1 MLEKTIERHLVDG
14 VKRLG
19 GLCVKFVSP
28 GTPGVPDRII
38 ITATGKIIFVEL
50 KTETGRLAKIQ
61 RYTIEQMMRR
71 GADVRVIKGLD
82 SVKEL
87 LAEIGGMQ
95 VCVLAVD
102 AKQTD
107 KGWRCYLNGGRVETD
122 KELFAWTKEAQE
134 RGVGEI
140 LFTSMNH
147 DGVKTGYANEALS
160 DLADGLS
167 IPIIASGGAGAKEH
181 FRDVFLNGKADAA
194 LAASVFHFGEIKIP
208 ELKSYLCAQGIAMR
222 R

>member
-95 VCVLAVD
+95 
-102 AKQTD
+102 
-107 KGWRCYLNGGRVETD
+107 NGV
-122 KELFAWTKEAQE
+122 
-134 RGVGEI
+134 
-140 LFTSMNH
+140 
-147 DGVKTGYANEALS
+147 
-160 DLADGLS
+160 
-167 IPIIASGGAGAKEH
+167 
-181 FRDVFLNGKADAA
+181 
-194 LAASVFHFGEIKIP
+194 
-208 ELKSYLCAQGIAMR
+208 
-222 R
+222 